1 MSSEDQNIKNI
12 NRQGEIYR
20 KKLFEIFSV
29 LDQGIK
35 LNQYDVIDGSKSL
48 KEVWMNSEKL
58 RIFIDKSRPSVI
70 QKIQGKISS
79 GIYLRDI
86 SDIRKGFLNFLTN
99 REDHDENEKQYL
111 TIISSESTACLEFP
125 SEFLRDWFF
134 DRFLILFDQI
144 LSRDEKRE
152 RLKTSFLYNPLKL
165 ILLTSVGAL
174 EEDYVRS
181 PDVKSAHRCRNALLT
196 GFQVL
201 HHDKQTQ
208 IVYRCILGLD
218 QESNCFNLTPCSVVV
233 ETEQKPKN
241 LQLLS
246 KMVCRAIL

>member
-125 SEFLRDWFF
+125 SERKTKNQFF
-134 DRFLILFDQI
+134 I
-144 LSRDEKRE
+144 
-152 RLKTSFLYNPLKL
+152 
-165 ILLTSVGAL
+165 
-174 EEDYVRS
+174 
-181 PDVKSAHRCRNALLT
+181 
-196 GFQVL
+196 
-201 HHDKQTQ
+201 
-208 IVYRCILGLD
+208 
-218 QESNCFNLTPCSVVV
+218 
-233 ETEQKPKN
+233 
-241 LQLLS
+241 
-246 KMVCRAIL
+246 